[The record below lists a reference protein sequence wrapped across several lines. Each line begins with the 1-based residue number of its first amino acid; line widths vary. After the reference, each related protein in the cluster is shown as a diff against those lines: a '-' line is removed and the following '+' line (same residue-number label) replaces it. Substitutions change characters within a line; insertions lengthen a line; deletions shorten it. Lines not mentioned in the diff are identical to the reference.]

1 METSAPSPRE
11 QGIAALRE
19 GDLDRAIDCLGRAV
33 ALDDRDAE
41 ARACLG
47 VAYSRKGRH
56 AQAKQVLQAAVEL
69 QPQNARYRFNLGAAL
84 ETAGD
89 APGAALAYREVLRID
104 PEHAQAKA
112 RLQALGHQA
121 PSATGSFLP
130 GAKPTGSRGWDGVVP
145 PGEALAGASR
155 EQGVREGMSGV
166 VAPSG
171 TPPPGSIACPKCGE
185 WQRPGVSCEFCGT
198 PLRSPSASSYDAP
211 GSPLGAPVNTVYAAA
226 APEMN
231 SVEAFVRR
239 LLASMVDG
247 LIFLALLS
255 PVLIYYVGQGAGSGP
270 RGAAPPVNEGP
281 AQWIG
286 QVLALLFS
294 IVYSG
299 GMLAARGQTLGKMA
313 LGVRVVGP
321 DGSNPSFLRAA
332 LRETIGK
339 YISSFVCCLGY
350 LWMLWDADQQ
360 TWHDKIA
367 GTTVERA

>member
-69 QPQNARYRFNLGAAL
+69 QPQSARYRFNLGAAL

-89 APGAALAYREVLRID
+89 AAGAALAYREAFRID

-121 PSATGSFLP
+121 QLPLAGSSPPSAARAAGPTAVGDPRRAAGS
-130 GAKPTGSRGWDGVVP
+130 S
-145 PGEALAGASR
+145 
-155 EQGVREGMSGV
+155 
-166 VAPSG
+166 
-171 TPPPGSIACPKCGE
+171 PPGSIACPRCGE

-198 PLRSPSASSYDAP
+198 PLRSPSAASSYGAP
-211 GSPLGAPVNTVYAAA
+211 GSPLGAPINTVYAGA

-247 LIFLALLS
+247 MIFLAVLS
-255 PVLIYYVGQGAGSGP
+255 PVLIYYVDQGLGSAP

-286 QVLALLFS
+286 QLLALLFA

-339 YISSFVCCLGY
+339 YLSGFVCCLGY
-350 LWMLWDADQQ
+350 FWMLWDADQQ

-367 GTTVERA
+367 STAVERA

>member
-56 AQAKQVLQAAVEL
+56 AQAKQMLQAAVEL

-84 ETAGD
+84 EAAGD
-89 APGAALAYREVLRID
+89 AAGAALAYREALRID
-104 PEHAQAKA
+104 PAHAQAKA
-112 RLQALGHQA
+112 RLQALVHQA

-130 GAKPTGSRGWDGVVP
+130 GAKPTGSRGCDGATTP
-145 PGEALAGASR
+145 DMPSR
-155 EQGVREGMSGV
+155 P

-198 PLRSPSASSYDAP
+198 PLRIPSAAPSGASSYGVRAPFP
-211 GSPLGAPVNTVYAAA
+211 GSPIETVYAAA
-226 APEMN
+226 APEM
-231 SVEAFVRR
+231 SAIEAFVRR
-239 LLASMVDG
+239 FLAVLLDGLVLAILGAG
-247 LIFLALLS
+247 LIFGGRVDLPQWAFL
-255 PVLIYYVGQGAGSGP
+255 LIYT
-270 RGAAPPVNEGP
+270 
-281 AQWIG
+281 I
-286 QVLALLFS
+286 
-294 IVYSG
+294 YSA
-299 GMLAARGQTLGKMA
+299 GMLTFGGQTLGKMA
-313 LGVRVVGP
+313 LGLRVIGP
-321 DGSNPSFLRAA
+321 DGSPPGFLRAV
-332 LRETIGK
+332 LRESIGK
-339 YISSFVCCLGY
+339 YISEFVFCLGY